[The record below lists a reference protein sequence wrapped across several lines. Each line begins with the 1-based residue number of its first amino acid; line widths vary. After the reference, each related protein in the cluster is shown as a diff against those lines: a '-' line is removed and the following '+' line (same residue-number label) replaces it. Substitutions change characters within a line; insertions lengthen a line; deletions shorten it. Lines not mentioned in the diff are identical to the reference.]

1 MNKADSAEELFRMGY
16 NCSQS
21 VYAAFAEDLGMSVE
35 EAAKRAS
42 PFGAGFG
49 KLREVCGAVSGMVLV
64 LGDLCGYQDPTDA
77 AGKQALY
84 ALVQRLCG
92 SFEKSEGSLICREL
106 LADQHPDTAPN
117 PTPRTDDF
125 YRQRPCARFVEDAAR
140 ILDAYLE
147 KEPPK
152 NNLQ

>member
-106 LADQHPDTAPN
+106 LGLAKGEDLAEPAV
-117 PTPRTDDF
+117 RTEE
-125 YRQRPCARFVEDAAR
+125 YYQSRPCVGACRRAAE
-140 ILDAYLE
+140 LLEAYLTGGA
-147 KEPPK
+147 
-152 NNLQ
+152 

>member
-1 MNKADSAEELFRMGY
+1 MNKADSAEELFGMGY

-35 EAAKRAS
+35 EAAKRTS

-106 LADQHPDTAPN
+106 LGLAKGEDLAEPAV
-117 PTPRTDDF
+117 RTEE
-125 YRQRPCARFVEDAAR
+125 YYQSQPCVGACRRAAE
-140 ILDAYLE
+140 LLEAYLTDGA
-147 KEPPK
+147 
-152 NNLQ
+152 

>member
-1 MNKADSAEELFRMGY
+1 MNKADSAEELFGMGY

-49 KLREVCGAVSGMVLV
+49 KLREVCGAVSGMVMV

-106 LADQHPDTAPN
+106 LGLAKGEDLAEPAV
-117 PTPRTDDF
+117 RTEE
-125 YRQRPCARFVEDAAR
+125 YYQSRPCVGACRRAAE
-140 ILDAYLE
+140 LLEAYLTDGA
-147 KEPPK
+147 
-152 NNLQ
+152 

>member
-106 LADQHPDTAPN
+106 LGLAKGEDLAEPAV
-117 PTPRTDDF
+117 RTEE
-125 YRQRPCARFVEDAAR
+125 YYQSRPCVGACGRAAE
-140 ILDAYLE
+140 LLEAYLTDGA
-147 KEPPK
+147 
-152 NNLQ
+152 

>member
-106 LADQHPDTAPN
+106 LGLAKGEDLADPAV
-117 PTPRTDDF
+117 RTEE
-125 YRQRPCARFVEDAAR
+125 YYQSRPCVGACRRAAE
-140 ILDAYLE
+140 LLETYLTDGA
-147 KEPPK
+147 
-152 NNLQ
+152 

>member
-1 MNKADSAEELFRMGY
+1 MNKADRAEELFRMGY

-21 VYAAFAEDLGMSVE
+21 VYAAFAEELGMSVE

-84 ALVQRLCG
+84 ALVQQMCG
-92 SFEKSEGSLICREL
+92 SFAASEGSLICRDL
-106 LADQHPDTAPN
+106 LGLAKGEDLAEPAV
-117 PTPRTDDF
+117 RTEE
-125 YRQRPCARFVEDAAR
+125 YYQSRPCVGACRRAAE
-140 ILDAYLE
+140 ILEAEMESLTAE
-147 KEPPK
+147 I
-152 NNLQ
+152 LG

>member
-106 LADQHPDTAPN
+106 LGLAKGEDLAEPAV
-117 PTPRTDDF
+117 RTEE
-125 YRQRPCARFVEDAAR
+125 YYQSRPCVGLADGQRSFWRR
-140 ILDAYLE
+140 I
-147 KEPPK
+147 
-152 NNLQ
+152 

>member
-64 LGDLCGYQDPTDA
+64 LGDLCGHRIRSLLLLGKLLLQLLRLLGAALKLASQDGQVGLLGLDVLRQRRRLLPQGVQSQLPLA
-77 AGKQALY
+77 HL
-84 ALVQRLCG
+84 LPQRLRLG
-92 SFEKSEGSLICREL
+92 VEL
-106 LADQHPDTAPN
+106 FLSI
-117 PTPRTDDF
+117 R
-125 YRQRPCARFVEDAAR
+125 R
-140 ILDAYLE
+140 
-147 KEPPK
+147 
-152 NNLQ
+152 

>member
-106 LADQHPDTAPN
+106 LGLAKGEDLAEPAV
-117 PTPRTDDF
+117 RTEE
-125 YRQRPCARFVEDAAR
+125 YYQSRPCVGACRRAAE
-140 ILDAYLE
+140 LLETYLTDGA
-147 KEPPK
+147 
-152 NNLQ
+152 

>member
-1 MNKADSAEELFRMGY
+1 MNKADSAEELFRLGY

-106 LADQHPDTAPN
+106 LGLAKGEDLAEPAV
-117 PTPRTDDF
+117 RTEE
-125 YRQRPCARFVEDAAR
+125 YYQSRPCVGACRRAAE
-140 ILDAYLE
+140 LLEAYLTDE
-147 KEPPK
+147 A
-152 NNLQ
+152 